1 MELNKVYC
9 IDNLEILKQIDDES
23 IDLIYS
29 DILYGTGRNFKEFK
43 DLPYNKRDIE
53 EFYFPRIKEMHRILS
68 QKGTLAL
75 QMDFRISHWIRC
87 ICDEYFGYKNCV
99 NVIEWCYS
107 SGGSSRNKLS
117 QKNDTI
123 LIYAKNSDM
132 QTFNYMTEKSYNRD
146 YKPYRFKG
154 IEEFKDEY
162 GLWYTKVGMKSV
174 WTDIPMVGRT
184 SSERCGFITQK
195 PIKLSKRII
204 ELYTNEN
211 DVVGDFFCGSGTT
224 MVVAKLL
231 NRKYIGCDINPRAI
245 EITNKRLN
253 TEVM

>member
-1 MELNKVYC
+1 MNTLKIEPGKKFISIYKE
-9 IDNLEILKQIDDES
+9 DDYYSYEIYESNDD
-23 IDLIYS
+23 
-29 DILYGTGRNFKEFK
+29 TKFH
-43 DLPYNKRDIE
+43 IE
-53 EFYFPRIKEMHRILS
+53 ERDWNFDNDVYPQCIAYFYDSDR
-68 QKGTLAL
+68 
-75 QMDFRISHWIRC
+75 
-87 ICDEYFGYKNCV
+87 
-99 NVIEWCYS
+99 CYS
-107 SGGSSRNKLS
+107 IV
-117 QKNDTI
+117 T
-123 LIYAKNSDM
+123 
-132 QTFNYMTEKSYNRD
+132 
-146 YKPYRFKG
+146 

-184 SSERCGFITQK
+184 SSERCGYITQK